1 MGSLLLP
8 RPFLLRLVILTLLV
22 MAMAFMVFTYIA
34 PIRHVTGIYIIILFF
49 FLVTLTFHV
58 YLLKSYRSSPGK
70 FTVRYLGASGVKMFI
85 YMISAG
91 VFVFLNREEAL
102 QLLISFFVLYLIF
115 TIFEIREILVYLKRN
130 HNNP

>member
-22 MAMAFMVFTYIA
+22 IAMAYVVFTYIS
-34 PIRHVTGIYIIILFF
+34 PCHVTGVYIIILFF

-91 VFVFLNREEAL
+91 VLVLLNREEAL

-115 TIFEIREILVYLKRN
+115 TIFEIREILVHLKRN